1 MSNFKKTALYVRFM
15 SSIRELEITVK
26 RGSVYMYEIII
37 TIYIDFVINV
47 PQHQVSYII
56 FTHL

>member
-1 MSNFKKTALYVRFM
+1 MSNFKKTTLYVRFM

-26 RGSVYMYEIII
+26 RSSVYMYEIII

-47 PQHQVSYII
+47 P
-56 FTHL
+56 